1 MNGQQLHI
9 QIMVYYKLEENNT
22 KIIKISENGTITI
35 YRGIKNLE
43 KGNIYTLDYFINY
56 KDGDFDIGF
65 GDDSI
70 GSTCWLRGNKCYCVS
85 NEEIYVNGAK
95 KNSNN
100 HLKDYKK
107 IILLLILLN
116 FHIKFFLMII
126 RCLIL
131 ILIQN

>member
-1 MNGQQLHI
+1 M
-9 QIMVYYKLEENNT
+9 
-22 KIIKISENGTITI
+22 TIC
-35 YRGIKNLE
+35 RGIKNLE

-85 NEEIYVNGAK
+85 NEGIYVNGSK

-100 HLKDYKK
+100 YLKDYKK
-107 IILLLILLN
+107 ITFIIN
-116 FHIKFFLMII
+116 FIKFSYQIFF
-126 RCLIL
+126 
-131 ILIQN
+131 